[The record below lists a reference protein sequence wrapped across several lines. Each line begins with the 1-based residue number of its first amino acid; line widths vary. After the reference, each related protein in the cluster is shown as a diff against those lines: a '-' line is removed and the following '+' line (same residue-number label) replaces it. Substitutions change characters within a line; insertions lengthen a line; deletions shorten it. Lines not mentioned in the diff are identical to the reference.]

1 LLERSL
7 KTLALRV
14 KQQSA
19 NAMQL
24 ARWLETQAAVSRVY
38 YPGLATHPGHAVA
51 RSQMSGFG
59 AMLSFELRPGPGDA
73 DRFLQRLRVAR
84 KAMSLGG
91 VETTLCSPA
100 LTSHV
105 KMTAQQRA
113 ALGITDQLLR
123 VSVGIEE
130 AQDLIDDFK
139 QALVAGQVPA

>member
-19 NAMQL
+19 NALQL
-24 ARWLETQAAVSRVY
+24 AQWLETQAAVTRVY
-38 YPGLATHPGHAVA
+38 YPGLVSHPGHEMA

-59 AMLSFELRPGPGDA
+59 GMLSFDLNPGLVEPE
-73 DRFLQRLRVAR
+73 RFLQNLRVAR

-91 VETTLCSPA
+91 VETTLCAPA

-105 KMTAQQRA
+105 KMTTEQRA
-113 ALGITDQLLR
+113 ALGITDPLLR

-130 AQDLIDDFK
+130 VQDLIDDFK
-139 QALVAGQVPA
+139 QALVAEKIRA